1 MNINVERIRH
11 KGYKRLKYPELMYPQ
26 PNDPSLPRMFPLMLA
41 VGCRSAGKTFLI
53 SELLKMYQDTGLT
66 DPETGLQCCQ
76 RIFMISPTVAAN
88 PIVEQLKHFD
98 REKDLFENY
107 TPRVLDDIITTIEE
121 EAAKTAEFLRRK
133 IVFDRFMK
141 ARSVR
146 TFTLQELQLLEEM
159 GYQEPPRPRFD
170 SPCVNFLF
178 VDDMLGSRMFSNS
191 PKNVFVRTCVR
202 NRHLRLGIIIATQ
215 GLKSVN
221 KVIRNNA
228 SVFMIFKYAAAA
240 ELSKAFMEEVSA
252 FVKAPELEALAEL
265 AWSRPHGALVVDFS
279 KDPDKLFNV
288 SFKEQLTFTPM
299 PDESSDRVPII
310 TEPDAKK
317 AGDDVP
323 ATAEPDIRVPH
334 RKHHKHADKPVA

>member
-1 MNINVERIRH
+1 MNIAVERIRH
-11 KGYKRLKYPELMYPQ
+11 KGYKRLKYPELLYPQ
-26 PNDPSLPRMFPLMLA
+26 PNDESLPRMYPLMMA

-66 DPETGLQCCQ
+66 DPETGLACCQ

-88 PIVEQLKHFD
+88 PIVDQLKHFD
-98 REKDLFENY
+98 KEKDLFDNY
-107 TPRVLDDIITTIEE
+107 TPRVLDDIIATIEA
-121 EAAKTAEFLRRK
+121 EAAKTAEYLRRK
-133 IVFDRFMK
+133 LMYDRFLK
-141 ARSVR
+141 ARSLR
-146 TFTLQELQLLEEM
+146 AFTLQELQLLEEM
-159 GYQEPPRPRFD
+159 GYQPPAKPRFD
-170 SPCVNFLF
+170 APCVNFLF

-191 PKNVFVRTCVR
+191 PKNLFVRTCIR

-279 KDPDKLFNV
+279 KEPEKLFNV
-288 SFKEQLTFTPM
+288 SFKEQLTFTPL
-299 PDESSDRVPII
+299 PDGAPEAPPQIQ
-310 TEPDAKK
+310 EPGEEK
-317 AGDDVP
+317 AGDDLR
-323 ATAEPDIRVPH
+323 TAQEPDLRVPRRKH
-334 RKHHKHADKPVA
+334 RKHKEKPAA